1 MKTTRFFIL
10 AAGILFAMAITISCS
25 SDGGEGEENL
35 SSSSVVKTPSSS
47 SGSNGNDTG
56 SDAWALLEDTAW
68 LKTGET
74 YLRIRF
80 LNPYGSFKSPVFN
93 ARKSSGNEFTEF
105 TEIFQSFSESK
116 VVLYSKG
123 SFNYSISGDNLTILN
138 STIEDYDLD
147 GVYLKQAGEVL
158 AGKD

>member
-1 MKTTRFFIL
+1 MTCNNRTSTACKSEKFFAPISAIWKIL
-10 AAGILFAMAITISCS
+10 LIGAIGVQTIISCS
-25 SDGGEGEENL
+25 SDGGGN
-35 SSSSVVKTPSSS
+35 S

-56 SDAWALLEDTAW
+56 SGAWALLEETTW

-74 YLRIRF
+74 YLIIRF
-80 LNPYGSFKSPVFN
+80 LNPYDGFKSPVFN
-93 ARKSSGNEFTEF
+93 ARKPSGNEFTETF
-105 TEIFQSFSESK
+105 KSFSKSK